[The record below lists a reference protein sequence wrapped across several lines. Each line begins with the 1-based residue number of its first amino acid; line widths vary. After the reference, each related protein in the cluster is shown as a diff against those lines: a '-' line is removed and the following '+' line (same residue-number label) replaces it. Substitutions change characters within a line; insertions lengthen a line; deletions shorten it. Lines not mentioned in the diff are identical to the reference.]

1 MRQEL
6 LSPLMDLMWKSRG
19 RFQDYVREQIKHAI
33 EAEQYSQQ
41 IENLLR
47 LTSALRAGGHIPE
60 DLNNE

>member
-1 MRQEL
+1 
-6 LSPLMDLMWKSRG
+6 MWKSRG